1 MKRDLAHYYLIF
13 PFDYSIFVAI
23 MLMLNTQNV
32 YYYALQC
39 GLAKMIEST
48 INTYAIIDT
57 E

>member
-1 MKRDLAHYYLIF
+1 
-13 PFDYSIFVAI
+13 
-23 MLMLNTQNV
+23 MLDTQNV

-39 GLAKMIEST
+39 DLAKMIEST